1 MDQICLEHAAP
12 KVIMS
17 DLIACNAIIIHLVEP
32 DIWRLLDTEFEAV
45 LTLQLSIIN
54 MIDLGEV
61 LSWYV
66 LGIAMWFGWH
76 GYRLQFLRQLFF

>member
-32 DIWRLLDTEFEAV
+32 DIWRLLDTVFEAV
-45 LTLQLSIIN
+45 LTL
-54 MIDLGEV
+54 
-61 LSWYV
+61 
-66 LGIAMWFGWH
+66 
-76 GYRLQFLRQLFF
+76 